1 MSYRD
6 KFLQIFVLSF
16 FGGVFLRSFL
26 NVDLIFCVTIF
37 VFSIFSA
44 LLSFLLV
51 KFFNFEKTFLKRIV
65 LFSIFLLGFGLGI
78 FRLDYAFYKATPD
91 YLSSFVNKKIV
102 LEGVIS
108 KEVDKRQEHDVL
120 VVDVKNILNFE
131 QEKQIKE
138 KVLVF
143 VSKFP
148 SLNYGDFLQIEGE
161 VELPQNFQNENGKEF
176 DYKSYLAKD
185 DIYYQIFYPK
195 IKVLRIGEGN
205 YFISFILK
213 IKNFFVSSIEKM
225 IPEPESG
232 LLSGLLLG
240 SKKALSDEWVE
251 RFRASGLVH
260 MVVLSGYN
268 ITIVADSIIKFFSF
282 LPVFVSNIFAVFGIL
297 AFALMTG
304 ATPTT
309 VRASIMALVAIF
321 SRHTGR
327 TYLAGRALIFAGFVM
342 VLNNPKILAFDF
354 SFQLSFLATVAII
367 FLSPKI
373 KDHLNFVTEKFGL
386 REIVASTLATQ
397 IFVAPLLLFRSGQL
411 SILSLPANILVLGF
425 VPSTMFFG
433 FLTGIFGFI
442 SEIIAWPFSLITY
455 VLLKYEMF
463 IANFF
468 SSLPLAQITISSF
481 SKTALAVSYL
491 ILLYLT
497 FFFRKREK
505 AKIG

>member
-1 MSYRD
+1 LVAVGTTAAGDTVYELRD
-6 KFLQIFVLSF
+6 AMTNVGYKNVFD
-16 FGGVFLRSFL
+16 FG
-26 NVDLIFCVTIF
+26 
-37 VFSIFSA
+37 
-44 LLSFLLV
+44 
-51 KFFNFEKTFLKRIV
+51 
-65 LFSIFLLGFGLGI
+65 
-78 FRLDYAFYKATPD
+78 
-91 YLSSFVNKKIV
+91 YLSWKAMSTA
-102 LEGVIS
+102 
-108 KEVDKRQEHDVL
+108 
-120 VVDVKNILNFE
+120 
-131 QEKQIKE
+131 
-138 KVLVF
+138 
-143 VSKFP
+143 
-148 SLNYGDFLQIEGE
+148 DF
-161 VELPQNFQNENGKEF
+161 
-176 DYKSYLAKD
+176 
-185 DIYYQIFYPK
+185 
-195 IKVLRIGEGN
+195 
-205 YFISFILK
+205 
-213 IKNFFVSSIEKM
+213 SSIEKM

-367 FLSPKI
+367 LLSPKI
-373 KDHLNFVTEKFGL
+373 KDYLNFVTEKFGL

-411 SILSLPANILVLGF
+411 SILSLPIFLGESRIHRF
-425 VPSTMFFG
+425 VVKHGKSLPKKYHLFLLSSLSQMP
-433 FLTGIFGFI
+433 LTGC
-442 SEIIAWPFSLITY
+442 S
-455 VLLKYEMF
+455 
-463 IANFF
+463 
-468 SSLPLAQITISSF
+468 
-481 SKTALAVSYL
+481 
-491 ILLYLT
+491 
-497 FFFRKREK
+497 
-505 AKIG
+505 

>member
-26 NVDLIFCVTIF
+26 DVGLIFCITVFI
-37 VFSIFSA
+37 FSIFSA
-44 LLSFLLV
+44 FLSFLLV

-78 FRLDYAFYKATPD
+78 FRLDYAFYKAKPD
-91 YLSSFVNKKIV
+91 YLSGFVNKKIV

-108 KEVDKRQEHDVL
+108 GEIDRRQEHDLLTVE
-120 VVDVKNILNFE
+120 VKNILNFK
-131 QEKQIKE
+131 QEDIKE

-148 SLNYGDFLQIEGE
+148 SLNYGDFIE
-161 VELPQNFQNENGKEF
+161 VEGKIEAPKNFENENGKEF

-195 IKVLRIGEGN
+195 IKILRIGEGN
-205 YFISFILK
+205 YFISLLFK
-213 IKNFFVSSIEKM
+213 IKNFFVDSVEKM
-225 IPEPESG
+225 IPKPESD

-240 SKKALSDEWVE
+240 SKKALSDEWIE
-251 RFRASGLVH
+251 KFRASGLVH

-282 LPVFVSNIFAVFGIL
+282 LPVFISNIFAVFGIL

-354 SFQLSFLATVAII
+354 SFQLSFLATTAII

-373 KDHLNFVTEKFGL
+373 KNSLNFVTEKFGL
-386 REIVASTLATQ
+386 REILASTFATQ
-397 IFVAPLLLFRSGQL
+397 LFVAPLLLYRSGEL
-411 SILSLPANILVLGF
+411 SIFSPISNILVLGF
-425 VPSTMFFG
+425 VPATMFFG

-442 SEIIAWPFSLITY
+442 SEVIAWPVSLVTY

-463 IANFF
+463 IASFF

-481 SKTALAVSYL
+481 SKIALIVSYL

-497 FFFRKREK
+497 FFFRKSEK
-505 AKIG
+505 VKIG